1 MTKIHDM
8 GGMPCVEALPVEN
21 KTVFEKKWHKIVLS
35 LTLAVGALGKWNID
49 RSRYFRESLP
59 PDDYK
64 RFTYYEK
71 WMAGLVN
78 LMVDSGLVD
87 QSELRDF
94 KVANKP
100 MQGVSV
106 SPEALKSMIAKG
118 DPSLCSS
125 NTSFQPHEIGTLV
138 KTKSPPANNYLE
150 NGHTR
155 LPAYSSG
162 YQGEIVLF
170 HGFHRLPDTNAHF
183 LGPKPE
189 PLYTVSFKA
198 KALWGDEAE
207 NPDDE
212 IHLDLWHS
220 YLEPLPGE

>member
-8 GGMPCVEALPVEN
+8 GGIPCVESLPLEN
-21 KTVFEKKWHKIVLS
+21 TTVFEKKWHKIVLS
-35 LTLAVGALGKWNID
+35 LTLAVGALGKWNLD

-59 PDDYK
+59 PDDYGN
-64 RFTYYEK
+64 FTYYEK

-78 LMVDSGLVD
+78 LMVDSGLID

-94 KVANKP
+94 KVASKS
-100 MQGVSV
+100 MQGISV

-118 DPSLCSS
+118 DPSLCNS
-125 NTSFQPHEIGTLV
+125 NTCFEPHEIGTLV
-138 KTKSPPANNYLE
+138 KTKSPPANNCLE

-162 YQGEIVLF
+162 SKGEIVLY
-170 HGFHRLPDTNAHF
+170 HGFHRLPDANAHL
-183 LGPKPE
+183 LGPNPE
-189 PLYTVSFKA
+189 PLYTVSFTA
-198 KALWGDEAE
+198 YALWGNEAE
-207 NPDDE
+207 NPDDK

-220 YLEPLPGE
+220 YLEPIAVK